1 MLEVVGMTLWE
12 GPVLV
17 VGSVSLREEAC
28 LVSRE
33 SRIVLVLVCV
43 ARSGKGVSLREG
55 ECSCERGRVF
65 LGAGRHVLRG
75 GPSFREAQCHWRRCI
90 FV

>member
-1 MLEVVGMTLWE
+1 MGGACPCGRERVLERRST
-12 GPVLV
+12 
-17 VGSVSLREEAC
+17 A
-28 LVSRE
+28 RE